1 MSLAHLQYKSNLVRD
16 GTPTHAAGSCEHGG
30 SCPVCYGN
38 RTFKN
43 KRRMPMVINDDVE
56 NISC

>member
-1 MSLAHLQYKSNLVRD
+1 MRLGRSLAHLQYKNGLVRD
-16 GTPTHAAGSCEHGG
+16 GTPTHFVNSCQHGG

-43 KRRMPMVINDDVE
+43 KRRMKIIIE
-56 NISC
+56 E